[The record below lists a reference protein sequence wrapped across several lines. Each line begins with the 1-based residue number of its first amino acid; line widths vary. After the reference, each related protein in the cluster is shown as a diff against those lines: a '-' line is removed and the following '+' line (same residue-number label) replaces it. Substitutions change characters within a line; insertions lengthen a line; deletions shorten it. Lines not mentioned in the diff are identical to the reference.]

1 VAVSAVCLALAF
13 VVFAKYLAIKASSRE
28 DARRVALTLIAL
40 GVYPPAFFLRMGY
53 TESTFLLLLLVAM
66 YSMEKGWHPLVV
78 AFVIGAASAT
88 RFMGILLLVPFAMYL
103 WKLYRYQYSN
113 MTSTRSRRVVLG
125 MAVIQFSVLTFVSLW
140 GLLGFMGYQ
149 LLAFNEPLAFIKG
162 QAAWHQREPAP
173 FIACIRGLATLEPLW
188 STYISD
194 SPLYW
199 ARIPPSH
206 NALINLRFAN
216 PIFFFMSIVAIVTGA
231 RRKWINVRECT
242 LAALLIIVPYLLQA
256 PRQGMISEAR
266 FGAIAFPIYIV
277 GGHLLAGLPR
287 LATIIVL
294 AMSCL
299 LMVAYTMSFAGG
311 YPLL

>member
-88 RFMGILLLVPFAMYL
+88 RFMVILLLVPFAVYL
-103 WKLYRYQYSN
+103 WKLCRYQYSN

-173 FIACIRGLATLEPLW
+173 FIACILW
-188 STYISD
+188 SCDVRASVVD
-194 SPLYW
+194 LYF
-199 ARIPPSH
+199 RQPTV
-206 NALINLRFAN
+206 L
-216 PIFFFMSIVAIVTGA
+216 GA
-231 RRKWINVRECT
+231 HS
-242 LAALLIIVPYLLQA
+242 AQ
-256 PRQGMISEAR
+256 S
-266 FGAIAFPIYIV
+266 
-277 GGHLLAGLPR
+277 
-287 LATIIVL
+287 
-294 AMSCL
+294 
-299 LMVAYTMSFAGG
+299 
-311 YPLL
+311 